1 MAIKNKKQSP
11 SQKSGKATNIM
22 GLRNKQSGKIKH

>member
-22 GLRNKQSGKIKH
+22 GLRNKQSGKIAY